1 MTAAGTTARTEIR
14 PRRTGFV
21 HDTVS
26 IARRAI
32 RQLPR
37 DIAFIGPTLFI
48 PLFFLVINVASLS
61 EAAAFVDLGITYEEF
76 QLPVAIVF
84 AVTGVTRAGAMV
96 LDIQNGY
103 FDRLMTTPVSRRAL
117 LLGHMVADFV
127 LVIALSVPVMI
138 LGFFMGARFDT
149 GPLGMLVFILIGALW
164 GLGYTGIPYAIALKT
179 GNPGAV
185 NSSFIIFFPF
195 AFLTTAYL
203 PAENLSGWLSTV
215 STYNPVTYVLGG
227 LRSLF
232 IGWDAAELGKALLA
246 TLALAAFTQTLSLL
260 ALRGRTSPK

>member
-1 MTAAGTTARTEIR
+1 MFLTTQYLEEADELADRVGIINAGRIVAEGTPSELKRAIGTDVVTVVVDGDADAAKSVLEGIAGIEGVDVFGGEVRVGTENGSQALSPVAIALGVPASRCASSAFVHRPSTMSSSMSPARTSMPDPRPKEFDMTTASTAARTEIR

-37 DIAFIGPTLFI
+37 DIALIGPTLFI

-103 FDRLMTTPVSRRAL
+103 FDRLMTTPVSRR
-117 LLGHMVADFV
+117 
-127 LVIALSVPVMI
+127 
-138 LGFFMGARFDT
+138 RCC
-149 GPLGMLVFILIGALW
+149 
-164 GLGYTGIPYAIALKT
+164 
-179 GNPGAV
+179 
-185 NSSFIIFFPF
+185 
-195 AFLTTAYL
+195 
-203 PAENLSGWLSTV
+203 
-215 STYNPVTYVLGG
+215 
-227 LRSLF
+227 
-232 IGWDAAELGKALLA
+232 LA
-246 TLALAAFTQTLSLL
+246 TWW
-260 ALRGRTSPK
+260 RTSCWWSP

>member
-1 MTAAGTTARTEIR
+1 
-14 PRRTGFV
+14 
-21 HDTVS
+21 
-26 IARRAI
+26 
-32 RQLPR
+32 
-37 DIAFIGPTLFI
+37 
-48 PLFFLVINVASLS
+48 
-61 EAAAFVDLGITYEEF
+61 
-76 QLPVAIVF
+76 
-84 AVTGVTRAGAMV
+84 
-96 LDIQNGY
+96 
-103 FDRLMTTPVSRRAL
+103 
-117 LLGHMVADFV
+117 MVADFV
-127 LVIALSVPVMI
+127 LVVALSVPVMI

-149 GPLGMLVFILIGALW
+149 GPLGVLVFVLIGALW

-232 IGWDAAELGKALLA
+232 TGWDAAELGKALLA
-246 TLALAAFTQTLSLL
+246 PSPSQRSPRRFRCSPSGVGRRRSKRAALGTRSGRCPW
-260 ALRGRTSPK
+260 ALRRLVPTS

>member
-1 MTAAGTTARTEIR
+1 M
-14 PRRTGFV
+14 
-21 HDTVS
+21 
-26 IARRAI
+26 
-32 RQLPR
+32 
-37 DIAFIGPTLFI
+37 
-48 PLFFLVINVASLS
+48 

-103 FDRLMTTPVSRRAL
+103 FDRLMTAPVSRRAR
-117 LLGHMVADFV
+117 GRWWRTSCWWWPGRAGDD
-127 LVIALSVPVMI
+127 P
-138 LGFFMGARFDT
+138 GFFMGAFGF
-149 GPLGMLVFILIGALW
+149 GPLGVLVFVLIGALW
-164 GLGYTGIPYAIALKT
+164 GLGYTSARMRSPSRRE
-179 GNPGAV
+179 PGAV

-215 STYNPVTYVLGG
+215 SIYNPVTYVLGG

-232 IGWDAAELGKALLA
+232 TGWDAAELGEALLA